1 MTVEW
6 SKVHLLIGIPS
17 KRGIMPECVQ
27 ALFDI
32 RSAVQKRGGLCDFTS
47 TRAPLM
53 CMARGVVM
61 LSAIFHAEVTHFL
74 SLDDD
79 LSISGADVCRLI
91 EADYDVVGAA
101 YRIKYSDKRLQFV
114 ALFSPEQ
121 VDQEPERGT
130 LAMQRIGGG
139 LILYKRAALEKLR
152 DAYGIFV
159 WGGIHGL
166 NTPIEYT
173 DEEGVFLTEDY
184 ATCDRWRRLG
194 GEVRLLLDCNVSHVN
209 GDGENFIG
217 NYKDIWAVRKKLLPE
232 KLGRY
237 SVLVGRMVPKTDET
251 SEIAAHPNVLENE
264 WAQIAVEA
272 DGMRAKLGID
282 AKGAALSDSPPA

>member
-1 MTVEW
+1 M
-6 SKVHLLIGIPS
+6 
-17 KRGIMPECVQ
+17 RGILPECVQ

-32 RSAVQKRGGLCDFTS
+32 RSEIQKRGGLCDFTS

-53 CMARGVVM
+53 CMARGVLM
-61 LSAIFHAEVTHFL
+61 FTGAFHQEVTHFL

-79 LSISGADVCRLI
+79 LVVSGADVCRLV
-91 EADYDVVGAA
+91 EADFDVCGIA
-101 YRIKYSDKRLQFV
+101 YRIKYTDRRIQFV

-121 VDQEPERGT
+121 IEQEPVRGT

-139 LILYKRAALEKLR
+139 LIMYKRTALEKLR
-152 DAYGIFV
+152 DAYGIFK

-194 GEVRLLLDCNVSHVN
+194 GEVRLLLDANSIHVSSS
-209 GDGENFIG
+209 GEHYAG
-217 NYKDIWAVRKKLLPE
+217 NYKDIWAVRHKLLPSE
-232 KLGRY
+232 VGSY
-237 SVLVGRMVPKTDET
+237 TVLVGQQAPDAEMSAASAAPTPPPVIARMGNPPLDTT
-251 SEIAAHPNVLENE
+251 EIAMR
-264 WAQIAVEA
+264 EA
-272 DGMRAKLGID
+272 LGID
-282 AKGAALSDSPPA
+282 ARGAALPTASSPD